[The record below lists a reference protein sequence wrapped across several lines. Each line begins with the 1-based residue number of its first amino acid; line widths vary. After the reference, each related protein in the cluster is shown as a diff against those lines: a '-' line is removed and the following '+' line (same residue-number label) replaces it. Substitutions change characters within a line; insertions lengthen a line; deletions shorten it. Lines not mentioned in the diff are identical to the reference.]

1 MKSTLFD
8 RSILSTFEEAL
19 AFVGSIL
26 EASTEYSIIA
36 KDLVGTIVLEPGFA
50 ASVRQSNVYT
60 HLTRASTPPSA
71 SPMIG
76 HGQPLGLFHLN
87 CTQEGFGPEED
98 CAKAK

>member
-1 MKSTLFD
+1 MVVLDWSFHISALQADAGRREEPDLKSTLFD
-8 RSILSTFEEAL
+8 RSILSTFEEAI

-71 SPMIG
+71 SP
-76 HGQPLGLFHLN
+76 
-87 CTQEGFGPEED
+87 
-98 CAKAK
+98 